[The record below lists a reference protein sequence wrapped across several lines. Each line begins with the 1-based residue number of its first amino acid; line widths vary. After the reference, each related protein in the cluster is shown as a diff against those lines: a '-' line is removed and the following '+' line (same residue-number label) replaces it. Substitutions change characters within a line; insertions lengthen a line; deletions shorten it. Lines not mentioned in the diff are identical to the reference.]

1 MNPMFD
7 SPLVA
12 GSRGTLPA
20 ERWAALGEN
29 CYNGGMGMQVETLAS
44 GFGWS
49 VREVVCSSGPRDRR
63 FEEQHTSVC
72 IAAVMQG
79 SFQYRTLQGAATLA
93 SGAILFGNHQSC
105 FECGH
110 DHGVGDRCL
119 SFLFDPGYFETILSS
134 LPGVRT
140 AAFKVPRLPPLMSL
154 SGLFAEARLVRSTSD
169 PIRFEQL
176 ALELAAA
183 ATRIAADSASSEPN
197 PTWRDEQRITT
208 VLRRIETDLAVPLS
222 IGELAANAAMSP
234 YHFLRT
240 FRRVVGMTPH
250 QFILRMRLDDAAVQ
264 LRRSSRPVL
273 DIALDTGF
281 ADLSTFNRRFRTMM
295 GVTPSAY
302 RGYDRAG

>member
-1 MNPMFD
+1 MRSVVPWKNPGRIQTSWIALPSRTQPKWMVPWAACTDPSSPCMVASIVQSPISQPYSDMFVARSGAGPLLCKASMNPMFD
-7 SPLVA
+7 PPLVA
-12 GSRGTLPA
+12 GSRRTLPA
-20 ERWAALGEN
+20 GPWAALGEN

-44 GFGWS
+44 GPGWS

-93 SGAILFGNHQSC
+93 PGAILFGNHQSC

-154 SGLFAEARLVRSTSD
+154 AGVFAEARLVRSVGD

-176 ALELAAA
+176 ALDLAAT
-183 ATRIAADSASSEPN
+183 AT
-197 PTWRDEQRITT
+197 
-208 VLRRIETDLAVPLS
+208 
-222 IGELAANAAMSP
+222 P
-234 YHFLRT
+234 YRC
-240 FRRVVGMTPH
+240 R
-250 QFILRMRLDDAAVQ
+250 
-264 LRRSSRPVL
+264 
-273 DIALDTGF
+273 
-281 ADLSTFNRRFRTMM
+281 
-295 GVTPSAY
+295 
-302 RGYDRAG
+302 